1 MDDSVEENLIE
12 QVRLDEILADWRK
25 AWRDNDG
32 IYKEGVPMPPPLY
45 DEDVRTWVENKNQS
59 IELQKV
65 DKERLKKFYNAEL
78 LLKAIE
84 LKEESDRRYKEVM
97 ERWMSMKKEIMD

>member
-12 QVRLDEILADWRK
+12 QIRLDEVVADWRK

-84 LKEESDRRYKEVM
+84 LKEESRKRYENIM
-97 ERWMSMKKEIMD
+97 ARWTEIVGLSEE